1 MEYCGVWCD
10 SMMEL
15 GINRIFLTDS
25 YKISHH
31 LQYPPDTTSIFSYFE
46 SRGGK
51 WDKTLFF
58 GLQAILKKYLVG
70 VVVTQDMIEEADVF
84 FREHFGCQVFN
95 RSGWELIVRKHGGK
109 LPVRIRAV
117 PEGSLVPTRNVLFT
131 VENTDPE
138 VSWITNYLESL
149 LVQVWYP
156 MTVATNSWYCRA
168 VLESHLQRTADSVS
182 HLQFQLH
189 DFGFRGV
196 SSVESAGLGGAAHLV
211 NFAGTDTIAGI
222 LTARQYYGADMAGF
236 SIPAT
241 EHSTMTTWG
250 RQGETEA
257 VRNVMN
263 YVPSGGLAVVVDSYD
278 IWNMLDNVIGGE
290 LKGLVEARQEQGGF
304 LVVRPDSGDPRK
316 VLRRVFDILAEKFG
330 YSTNSKGFKVLPDFI
345 RIIQGDGISY
355 DSLGDILESV
365 SSAGWSTENLTFG
378 SGGALLQRLDR
389 DTQKCAYKCSHAVVG
404 GKEREVFKDPV
415 TDPGKKSKKGRLV
428 LVREGSDWLTV
439 REEERGERED
449 VMVTVFEDGE
459 MVRTWDWEEVKSRAA
474 QQS

>member
-1 MEYCGVWCD
+1 
-10 SMMEL
+10 MMEL
-15 GINRIFLTDS
+15 GVNRIFLTDS

-31 LQYPPDTTSIFSYFE
+31 LQYPPDTTNIFSYFE

-58 GLQAILKKYLVG
+58 GLQVILKKYLAG
-70 VVVTQDMIEEADVF
+70 VVITQDMIEEADVF
-84 FREHFGCQVFN
+84 FRQHFGCQVFN

-138 VSWITNYLESL
+138 CAWITNYLESL

-156 MTVATNSWYCRA
+156 MTVATNSWHCRA
-168 VLESHLQRTADSVS
+168 VLESYLRRTAESCD

-222 LTARQYYGADMAGF
+222 LTARQFYGAAMAGF

-316 VLRRVFDILAEKFG
+316 ILRRVFDILAEKFG

-404 GKEREVFKDPV
+404 GQEREVFKDPV

-428 LVREGSDWLTV
+428 LVREGEAWLTV
-439 REEERGERED
+439 REEERGDRED
-449 VMVTVFEDGE
+449 LLVTVFEDGE
-459 MVRTWDWEEVKSRAA
+459 MVRTWDWDEVKSRAA